1 MTVPPSRSGSA
12 ETRAEAESRTINSA
26 IKCLALIDALA
37 AEKNPLGVSELARR
51 TNSLRGTVHQQLR
64 TLIAAGWVQQNKTGH
79 YHLTLHAFTV
89 GSSVVEQMDLGSRV
103 LPTLA
108 KLSATTGETA
118 SVAVLY
124 EGSALIIQ
132 RVAADRALRVDIK
145 PGTKMPL
152 HKSASGRILTANAPA
167 AELKGA
173 ESAGVTLPT
182 ASTRRADHARG
193 YASQCDDYIVGMAS
207 LAVPVHTD
215 AHEMGTIALAI
226 AAPSARYQMSS
237 LLDAVRV
244 AASELASLLN
254 Y

>member
-1 MTVPPSRSGSA
+1 
-12 ETRAEAESRTINSA
+12 
-26 IKCLALIDALA
+26 
-37 AEKNPLGVSELARR
+37 
-51 TNSLRGTVHQQLR
+51 
-64 TLIAAGWVQQNKTGH
+64 
-79 YHLTLHAFTV
+79 
-89 GSSVVEQMDLGSRV
+89 MDLGSRV

-152 HKSASGRILTANAPA
+152 HKSASGRILAANARA

-173 ESAGVTLPT
+173 QSAGATLPA
-182 ASTRRADHARG
+182 ASTRRADRARG
-193 YASQCDDYIVGMAS
+193 YASQCDDYIAGMAS

-237 LLDAVRV
+237 LLDAIRI

-254 Y
+254 